1 MCKGPEAPMSL
12 RCLNH
17 REEACVARVVGARRK
32 VEDTKQGGGR
42 LWGGA

>member
-12 RCLNH
+12 KCLHH
-17 REEACVARVVGARRK
+17 REEARAVGARRK
-32 VEDTKQGGGR
+32 VEDMKQGGGR